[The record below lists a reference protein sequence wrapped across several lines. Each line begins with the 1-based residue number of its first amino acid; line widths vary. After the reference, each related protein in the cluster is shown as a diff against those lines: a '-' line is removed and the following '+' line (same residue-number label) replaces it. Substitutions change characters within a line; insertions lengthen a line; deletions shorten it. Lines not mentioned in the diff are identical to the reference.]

1 MAVLKKFHKVCVGC
15 NHGDYT
21 PPSFLEFL
29 TQIFI
34 FFMVVEIQLIMWVHW
49 LFNAKEVWVAQ
60 PWHCMCT
67 HDIWG
72 LKKGKIEMS

>member
-49 LFNAKEVWVAQ
+49 LFNAPV
-60 PWHCMCT
+60 C
-67 HDIWG
+67 
-72 LKKGKIEMS
+72 KGSLGCPTLALYVHS